1 MDDGLNKEWIKVI
14 WTRRFSGSLV
24 QKISFLVLYEALIF
38 HKKQN
43 LSLLKNYKYSTPFN
57 IVYHCF
63 YELC

>member
-14 WTRRFSGSLV
+14 WTRRFSGSLA
-24 QKISFLVLYEALIF
+24 QKISFLVLYEALLF

-57 IVYHCF
+57 IVHHCF
-63 YELC
+63 YELR